1 VKSDER
7 SQPAHHERADEIN
20 RIPSPK
26 RLLIVTALAVFVG
39 EVLVMLILAV
49 LPPMPMLVEA
59 FADGTMLTALAAP
72 CLYLFL
78 FRPMR
83 QHIQVRRR
91 AEEELDSINHRLK
104 ALVAE
109 RTESLTQTNRR
120 LTHEVEEHRRTA
132 DSLRRNNEFIEKV
145 VERAPCLILTFDAES
160 QRCSYANS
168 RITDLLGYGQDE
180 LAVSEETLVNRLV
193 DARDRASFSEVV
205 KELVNG
211 PEGQAVGGSCGFTA
225 SSGRV
230 VPLRFGMTVLSRTPT
245 MEAKDLLLT
254 ALPTSV

>member
-1 VKSDER
+1 VKSDTR
-7 SQPAHHERADEIN
+7 PQPAHHEHADEIDQA
-20 RIPSPK
+20 PSPQ
-26 RLLIVTALAVFVG
+26 RLLIITALAVFVG

-49 LPPMPMLVEA
+49 LPPLPMLVEA
-59 FADGTMLTALAAP
+59 FTDGAMLTALASP

-83 QHIQVRRR
+83 QQIQVRRR
-91 AEEELDSINHRLK
+91 AEEELDNLNRHLK

-145 VERAPCLILTFDAES
+145 VERAPCLILTFDADT
-160 QRCSYANS
+160 QRCSYVNS
-168 RITDLLGYGQDE
+168 RVSDLLGYSQDE
-180 LAVSEETLVNRLV
+180 LAVSEANLVQGLV
-193 DARDRASFSEVV
+193 DARDRASFREIVS
-205 KELVNG
+205 ELVNG
-211 PEGQAVGGSCGFTA
+211 PEDQVARGSCGFVA
-225 SSGRV
+225 STGQV
-230 VPLRFGMTVLSRTPT
+230 VQLRYGMAVLSRTPT

-254 ALPTSV
+254 AMPTAS

>member
-1 VKSDER
+1 MKSD
-7 SQPAHHERADEIN
+7 AHLQQTRHEFAGDVDRT
-20 RIPSPK
+20 PSPQ
-26 RLLIVTALAVFVG
+26 RLLIITALAVFVG

-49 LPPMPMLVEA
+49 LPPLPMLVEA
-59 FADGTMLTALAAP
+59 FADGAMLTALAAP
-72 CLYLFL
+72 CLYLLL

-83 QHIQVRRR
+83 QQIQVRRR
-91 AEEELDSINHRLK
+91 AEEELDNLNRHLK

-109 RTESLTQTNRR
+109 RTERLTQTNRR

-132 DSLRRNNEFIEKV
+132 DSLRRNSDFVEKV

-160 QRCSYANS
+160 QRCSYVNS

-193 DARDRASFSEVV
+193 ETRDRASFREVV
-205 KELVNG
+205 NELVNG
-211 PEGQAVGGSCGFTA
+211 PEGQAVGGGCGFIA

-254 ALPTSV
+254 ALPASV